1 MQNDCD
7 SNKENIQA
15 AVTVSSVKLRL
26 VEDAYGKAMESLK
39 PKNTPDE
46 VHHRDLEKT
55 KLTNFL
61 RK

>member
-1 MQNDCD
+1 M
-7 SNKENIQA
+7 QA
-15 AVTVSSVKLRL
+15 AAAVNNVKLRL
-26 VEDAYGKAMESLK
+26 VDDAYSRAMESLK